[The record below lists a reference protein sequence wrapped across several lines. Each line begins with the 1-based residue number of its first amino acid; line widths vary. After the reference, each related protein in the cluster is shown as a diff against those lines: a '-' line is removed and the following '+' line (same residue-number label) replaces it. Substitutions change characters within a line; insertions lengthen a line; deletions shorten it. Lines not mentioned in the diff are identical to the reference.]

1 MEVKWIGAIL
11 VVAGCGSIGL
21 AMAFNGKREI
31 LILREL
37 ICALE
42 YMGCELEFRLPPLP
56 ELCMKTSK
64 QCVGNVSAVFHN
76 LGKELEAQIAPDV
89 SCCMAAALQK
99 GNHMPE
105 LCRAFLLSLGKTL
118 GQFDLQGQ
126 QKGLSK
132 LHKNC
137 EQALQ
142 RLENNGKER
151 LRSYQTLGLC
161 AGAALAIL
169 LI

>member
-11 VVAGCGSIGL
+11 VFAGCGSVGL
-21 AMAFNGKREI
+21 AMALNGKREI
-31 LILREL
+31 LCLREL

-42 YMGCELEFRLPPLP
+42 YMSCELEYRLPSLP
-56 ELCMKTSK
+56 ELCIKTSE
-64 QCVGNVSAVFHN
+64 QCTGNVSAVFKN
-76 LGKELEAQIAPDV
+76 LGKELEAQISPDV

-99 GNHMPE
+99 GNQIPE
-105 LCRAFLLSLGKTL
+105 LCRNFLLSLGKTL
-118 GQFDLQGQ
+118 GQFDLEGQ
-126 QKGLSK
+126 QKGLAK
-132 LHKNC
+132 VHKNC
-137 EQALQ
+137 EQALL